1 MACSCRSLRCAGAI
15 ITKPSRAEQIE
26 LAEAAIMQRL
36 LVRDQPD
43 PWMRGELEHAIP
55 IDLFD
60 ISEALVNLHGAGV
73 IHLAEQL
80 VTVSRAAR
88 RTADLVA
95 LF

>member
-1 MACSCRSLRCAGAI
+1 MVCSSHSLRCAGVIA
-15 ITKPSRAEQIE
+15 TRPSRAEQIE

-43 PWMRGELEHAIP
+43 PWTRGELEHAIP
-55 IDLFD
+55 VDVFD

-73 IHLAEQL
+73 IHLAEQF

-88 RTADLVA
+88 RVADLVA

>member
-1 MACSCRSLRCAGAI
+1 MVCSFDSLRCAGAI
-15 ITKPSRAEQIE
+15 AARPSRAEQII

-43 PWMRGELEHAIP
+43 PWTRAELEHAIP

-60 ISEALVNLHGAGV
+60 ISEALVNLHGAAV
-73 IHLAEQL
+73 IHLTEQL
-80 VTVSRAAR
+80 VTVSRAAQ

>member
-1 MACSCRSLRCAGAI
+1 MACSSQSLRCAGA
-15 ITKPSRAEQIE
+15 TARRPSRAEQIIW
-26 LAEAAIMQRL
+26 AEAAIMQRL

-43 PWMRGELEHAIP
+43 PWTRAELEHAIP
-55 IDLFD
+55 IDLFV

-73 IHLAEQL
+73 IHLTEQF

-88 RTADLVA
+88 RTADIVA

>member
-1 MACSCRSLRCAGAI
+1 MACSSLRCPGVIA
-15 ITKPSRAEQIE
+15 TSPSQAEQIR
-26 LAEAAIMQRL
+26 LAEGAIMQRL

-43 PWMRGELEHAIP
+43 PWTRGELERAIP
-55 IDLFD
+55 ADLFD

-95 LF
+95 MF